1 VVASFTVTDDQGAT
15 SSNTLTITITGTND
29 APVAAVATATATEDG
44 ALVTGSVSSTDVDVL
59 GQTASYALDAPVAGL
74 TMDADGTYSFNPG
87 RCGVSVTR

>member
-1 VVASFTVTDDQGAT
+1 
-15 SSNTLTITITGTND
+15 
-29 APVAAVATATATEDG
+29 VAAVATATATEDG

-87 RCGVSVTR
+87 DAAYQSLAEGEELQWWPASPSPTTKVPPAATP